1 MKNFVENASKNP
13 QNNLVKNSVE
23 SQMLKWASQR
33 GGVCR
38 RELRNENGECCLSQY
53 FSTKFLRLL
62 RSSPFGFTLVELLV
76 VIAIIGVLI
85 ALLLPAVQAAREAA
99 RRMRCTNHLKQLG
112 IGVHNFHDTLNG
124 LPPSVLCEYRMSL
137 FVFIFPY
144 IEQQSLYDTLVTTED
159 YAHNKTFSKGLTT
172 NAWYGKTI
180 VGGDPPKISDDQRKA
195 FGSVPIYYCP
205 TRRTP
210 PAFLDDP
217 TTPDRSTE
225 FSGAGSTQAQYYAG
239 PQIDY
244 AFLATADIYSGDSD
258 TWARFANNDD
268 ASSVNTHRGPFR
280 KSINN
285 HVSDTNPAT
294 QWSSRDT
301 FAWLQDGTSNQLM
314 LGEKHFNFFD
324 VGAAWMGS
332 CGFVGDDCSY
342 LTAGPNGLSVTSIAR
357 TFDPNLAI
365 VRVNEPTY
373 YGHAGIAH
381 HFGSA
386 HPGICNFLIGDGS
399 VRGLSVTT
407 PHDILWALGCVN
419 DGESVSIP

>member
-1 MKNFVENASKNP
+1 
-13 QNNLVKNSVE
+13 
-23 SQMLKWASQR
+23 
-33 GGVCR
+33 
-38 RELRNENGECCLSQY
+38 
-53 FSTKFLRLL
+53 
-62 RSSPFGFTLVELLV
+62 LVELLV

-99 RRMRCTNHLKQLG
+99 RRTQCNNHLKQLG
-112 IGVHNFHDTLNG
+112 LGVHNFHDTLSG

-144 IEQQSLYDTLVTTED
+144 IEQQALYDVLVTTED
-159 YAHNKTFSKGLTT
+159 YAHNNTFSKGLTV

-180 VGGDPPKISDDQRKA
+180 VGGASPKISDDQRKA
-195 FGSVPIYYCP
+195 FGSVPLYYCP
-205 TRRTP
+205 SRRRP
-210 PAFLDDP
+210 PAYLDDP

-225 FSGAGSTQAQYYAG
+225 FPGAGSTNAQYHAG

-244 AFLATADIYSGDSD
+244 AFMTTASNPTDEDG
-258 TWARFANNDD
+258 WARFANNDD
-268 ASSVNTHRGPFR
+268 ATSVVPARGPFR

-294 QWSSRDT
+294 EWSPRDN
-301 FAWLQDGTSNQLM
+301 FAWLQDGMSNQLM

-342 LTAGPNGLSVTSIAR
+342 LEAGSDGISVTSIAR
-357 TFDPNLAI
+357 TFDPNWAI
-365 VRVNEPTY
+365 ARFNEPTY
-373 YGHAGIAH
+373 YGHASVAH
-381 HFGSA
+381 RFGSA

-399 VRGLSVTT
+399 VRGIAVTT
-407 PHDILWALGCVN
+407 PHSILYALGCVN
-419 DGESVSIP
+419 DGESVSLP